1 MPASVDRSAADRV
14 APRAFVDQG
23 LGNSSYLVD
32 LGDGRALVVDPSRDA
47 TPYLAA
53 AERAGLTI
61 AFTAETHL
69 HADFLT
75 GSRELAARGATVLAP
90 GGGGIEWPHRGFEHG
105 DEIDL
110 GRIRLRAVATPG
122 HTPEHLSWLAVDDR
136 GPTALFSGGALLVDA
151 VARTDLVSPDQTE
164 PLARALWR
172 SLHERVLSLPDD
184 VAVYPTHGA
193 GSFCAAPTSGERTT
207 TIGRERAANPLLAA
221 ADEDAF
227 VALLLSGYGTYPPYF
242 LRSRERNRVGP
253 PVLGSPFPPLS
264 PLSLDTVGLMLDAGA
279 LLVDARPVAAWAA
292 GHVPESISIP
302 LRPQFGSWLG
312 WVVPEGQ
319 PLVFVV
325 DAQQD
330 QADLVRQALTIG
342 YDDLAGVLDGG
353 VERWRDAGLPIAT
366 AGLIDAS
373 RLDRRVVDVRQLN
386 EYAAGHVPDAIH
398 VELGDIA
405 GRAADLPAGP
415 LALMCGHG
423 ERAATAASLLE
434 RAGRTDLAVVVGGPS
449 DWTASGRRLATS

>member
-1 MPASVDRSAADRV
+1 MPASFERSATDRAV
-14 APRAFVDQG
+14 PRAFVDEG
-23 LGNSSYLVD
+23 LGNSSYLLD

-47 TPYLAA
+47 TPYLAE

-61 AFTAETHL
+61 AFTVETHL

-90 GGGGIEWPHRGFEHG
+90 RAGGIEWPHRGLEHG

-122 HTPEHLSWLAVDDR
+122 HTPEHLSWLAIDER

-164 PLARALWR
+164 PLARALWQ
-172 SLHERVLSLPDD
+172 SLQQRVLSLPDD
-184 VAVYPTHGA
+184 VAIYPTHGA
-193 GSFCAAPTSGERTT
+193 GSFCAAPTKGERTS

-227 VALLLSGYGTYPPYF
+227 VALLLSGYGSYPPYF

-253 PVLGSPFPPLS
+253 PVLGSPFPTLPALGVDAVQA
-264 PLSLDTVGLMLDAGA
+264 LLDSGA
-279 LLVDARPVAAWAA
+279 LLIDARPVAGWAA
-292 GHVPESISIP
+292 GHVPGSISIP
-302 LRPQFGSWLG
+302 LRGQFGSWLG
-312 WVVPEGQ
+312 WLVPEGV
-319 PLVFVV
+319 PLVFVI
-325 DAQQD
+325 DSDQD
-330 QADLVRQALTIG
+330 EADLVRQALNIG
-342 YDDLAGVLDGG
+342 YDDLAGVMAGG
-353 VERWRDAGLPIAT
+353 IERWRDARLPLAT
-366 AGLIDAS
+366 AAMIDAA
-373 RLDRRVVDVRQLN
+373 RLDRRVVDVRQHS
-386 EYAAGHVPDAIH
+386 EFAVGHVPDAIH
-398 VELGDIA
+398 VELGEVA
-405 GRAADLPAGP
+405 ARADDLPAGP